1 MRALVVANSHL
12 ARFTQFYKLHFQ
24 LRGNASQ
31 QLTIQASV
39 PIHADLF
46 EAYVGAL
53 FQEQGL
59 EPVYEFLSQILTPSI
74 RLAYEVVRGNYVEGA
89 IPSPQSILVF
99 PSTTVSGVADLP
111 AAPLIAHPLPFTA
124 DSGFTSLLNQYF
136 AQQRKNLDWEFSPPA
151 GTSSAPVW
159 EVKAVERGGIL
170 LATATAGTKKT
181 AKNIAAR
188 KALITLAYE
197 AVRGNYV
204 EGAVPSAQAILVFPS
219 TSLLGVADLPAAPL
233 IAHPLPFTTESG
245 CTSLL
250 NQHFAQQR
258 KNLDWEFLPPAGTS
272 SAPVWEVKAVERGG
286 PVLATATAGTKKTA
300 KNIAARR
307 ALIALGILQDSPIPH
322 TGTEIA

>member
-1 MRALVVANSHL
+1 
-12 ARFTQFYKLHFQ
+12 
-24 LRGNASQ
+24 
-31 QLTIQASV
+31 LTIQASV

-59 EPVYEFLSQILTPSI
+59 EPVYNFLSKILTPSI
-74 RLAYEVVRGNYVEGA
+74 C
-89 IPSPQSILVF
+89 
-99 PSTTVSGVADLP
+99 
-111 AAPLIAHPLPFTA
+111 
-124 DSGFTSLLNQYF
+124 
-136 AQQRKNLDWEFSPPA
+136 
-151 GTSSAPVW
+151 
-159 EVKAVERGGIL
+159 
-170 LATATAGTKKT
+170 
-181 AKNIAAR
+181 
-188 KALITLAYE
+188 LAYE

-219 TSLLGVADLPAAPL
+219 TSVLGVADLPAAPL

>member
-1 MRALVVANSHL
+1 MTSAALPSMDIIFKDCPALPWISDPVLRERVFTHRSFVVRPTNTFEDNPNDPVYDNESLEHLGDSVVNLCTTRLIHALYPYLHAGPASRMRALVVANSHL

-59 EPVYEFLSQILTPSI
+59 EPVYEFLSKILTPSVC
-74 RLAYEVVRGNYVEGA
+74 LAYEVVRGNYVEGFS
-89 IPSPQSILVF
+89 PSAQAILVF
-99 PSTTVSGVADLP
+99 PSTTVSGEADLP

-124 DSGFTSLLNQYF
+124 ESGCTSLLNQHF
-136 AQQRKNLDWEFSPPA
+136 AQQRKNLDWEFSPPS

-159 EVKAVERGGIL
+159 EVRAVERGGMV

-188 KALITLAYE
+188 KALITL
-197 AVRGNYV
+197 
-204 EGAVPSAQAILVFPS
+204 
-219 TSLLGVADLPAAPL
+219 
-233 IAHPLPFTTESG
+233 
-245 CTSLL
+245 
-250 NQHFAQQR
+250 
-258 KNLDWEFLPPAGTS
+258 
-272 SAPVWEVKAVERGG
+272 
-286 PVLATATAGTKKTA
+286 
-300 KNIAARR
+300 
-307 ALIALGILQDSPIPH
+307 GILQDSPVPH
-322 TGTEIA
+322 IGTEMA